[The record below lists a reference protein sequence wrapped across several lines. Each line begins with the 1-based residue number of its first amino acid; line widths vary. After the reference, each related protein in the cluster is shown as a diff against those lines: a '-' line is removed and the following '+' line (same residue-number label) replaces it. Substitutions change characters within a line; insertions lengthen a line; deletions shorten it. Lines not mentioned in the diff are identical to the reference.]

1 MMDFKFL
8 LEQVDTGEQATYLDW
23 FIKGVG
29 FTVSTSTIAF
39 LLSLF
44 FAVIMGS
51 LMSLDGRKGKV
62 ARAFNRIALSIPLVA
77 SLYIYY
83 QVIPAV
89 FFKEQ
94 LAVWNNTVLILISG
108 TIALTQLMSA
118 RIAGH
123 VYSALKAIPEDQKK
137 SAKAQGLSTY
147 HTYKL
152 LLIPQ
157 ALKKALPSIT
167 GEAKNTFKNSAALK
181 LIGLM
186 EVCGMMEQVINS
198 TAMTIESF
206 VICLVIYLILNSL
219 VDLASYT
226 INKIFK

>member
-1 MMDFKFL
+1 MVDFKFL

-29 FTVSTSTIAF
+29 YTVSTSTVAF
-39 LLSLF
+39 LLSLLL
-44 FAVIMGS
+44 AVIIGS
-51 LMSLDGRKGKV
+51 LMTLEGSKGKI
-62 ARAFNRIALSIPLVA
+62 ARTLNRVSLSIPLVA

-94 LAVWNNTVLILISG
+94 LAVWNNTVLILVAG
-108 TIALTQLMSA
+108 TIALTQIMSA

-123 VYSALKAIPEDQKK
+123 VYSALNSIPDDQKK
-137 SAKAQGLSTY
+137 ACKAQGLTTY
-147 HTYKL
+147 QSFRHV
-152 LLIPQ
+152 LIPQ
-157 ALKKALPSIT
+157 ALKNALPSIT
-167 GEAKNTFKNSAALK
+167 GEVKNTFKNSAALK

-198 TAMTIESF
+198 TAMAIESF

-226 INKIFK
+226 INKAIK

>member
-1 MMDFKFL
+1 MDFKFL
-8 LEQVDTGEQATYLDW
+8 SEQVDTGEAATYLDW

-39 LLSLF
+39 ALSLF
-44 FAVIMGS
+44 LALVIGS
-51 LMSLDGRKGKV
+51 LMTLEGRAG
-62 ARAFNRIALSIPLVA
+62 RIATTWNKLALSIPLVA

-137 SAKAQGLSTY
+137 SAKASGLNTY
-147 HTYKL
+147 QTFRYV
-152 LLIPQ
+152 LIPQ
-157 ALKKALPSIT
+157 ALKNALPSIT

-198 TAMTIESF
+198 TAMTIEAFS
-206 VICLVIYLILNSL
+206 ICLVIYVILNSL
-219 VDLASYT
+219 VDLASYG
-226 INKIFK
+226 INKILK